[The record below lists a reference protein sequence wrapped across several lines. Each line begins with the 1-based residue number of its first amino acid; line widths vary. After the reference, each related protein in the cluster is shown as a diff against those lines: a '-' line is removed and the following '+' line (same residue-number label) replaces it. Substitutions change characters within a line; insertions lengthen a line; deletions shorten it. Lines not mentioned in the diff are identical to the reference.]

1 MLNVNLTL
9 SKKPFFT
16 FWTYKYNIKSFFPI
30 SLILSF
36 RCMYGSDWPVSRLA
50 EGVNY
55 EEVIQLL
62 RDLIKDRS
70 DEDKKAIFRQTAIN
84 FYSLQ
89 DVL

>member
-1 MLNVNLTL
+1 
-9 SKKPFFT
+9 
-16 FWTYKYNIKSFFPI
+16 
-30 SLILSF
+30 
-36 RCMYGSDWPVSRLA
+36 MYGSDWPVSRLA

-62 RDLIKDRS
+62 RDVIKDRS